1 MMKGD
6 FESMTNRQKW
16 KALSKRLDEIEA
28 YGRCIG
34 KVGFDM
40 ECCAPEEGIE
50 RAGED
55 MALVGKRLY
64 ALSHAKGFEKLIC
77 ALHEDSE
84 GLTPVQ
90 KKAVGHLY
98 DDYARVKNIS
108 AKLDYEMD
116 LASNRAY
123 GAWLKAKKADDF
135 SLFRDSLGELIR
147 YQRLTVELRDEKK
160 ATVYDTCLDDKEKGG
175 SIEQLDAFFAALR
188 TRIVPLLRRVTEE
201 GKPIRED
208 FVSRPVPIPRQEAMS
223 RYLLELEG
231 LRQSALVLMTTEHP
245 FTDNY
250 GRNDVRV
257 TTHYHEECFLSNVFT
272 TLHEGGH
279 ALFMQNEPQEF
290 FDEHCAERMSNA
302 MHETISR
309 FYENLIGRSEAFIS
323 LVAPQIRALSGGVF
337 DDVSDR
343 ELYEAVNVARPS
355 LIRTEADELSYCLH
369 IMVRYELE
377 KAFVNGEI
385 TVDEIP
391 ALWKAKYKEYLGV
404 EVPDDAQGCLQDVHW
419 SSVYFG
425 YFPSYALGNAYGVQ
439 ILRVMEK
446 DFDVFAAVR
455 AGDLVKIRDWLTAR
469 VFSIAS
475 ISTPDEWIRTITGES
490 LNPDYYLDYLEEKFT
505 KLYELR

>member
-1 MMKGD
+1 
-6 FESMTNRQKW
+6 MTNQRKW
-16 KALSKRLDEIEA
+16 KELSRRLDEIEA
-28 YGRCIG
+28 YGRCLG
-34 KVGFDM
+34 KVNFDM

-50 RAGED
+50 KAGED
-55 MALVGKRLY
+55 MAILGKRLY
-64 ALSHAKGFEKLIC
+64 QMTHAKTFEKLVC
-77 ALHEDSE
+77 ELHADGE

-90 KKAVGHLY
+90 KKAVEHLY
-98 DDYARVKNIS
+98 DDYARFKNIS
-108 AKLDYEMD
+108 AALDYEMD
-116 LASNRAY
+116 LANNKAY
-123 GAWLKAKKADDF
+123 GAWLKAKKANDF
-135 SLFRDSLGELIR
+135 SLFRDSFADLIR
-147 YQRLTVELRDEKK
+147 YTRIAVELRDEKK
-160 ATVYDTCLDDKEKGG
+160 ATVYDTCLDDIEKGG
-175 SIEQLDAFFAALR
+175 SIEQLDAFFAALKA
-188 TRIVPLLRRVTEE
+188 RIVPLLRRVVEE

-208 FVSRPVPIPRQEAMS
+208 FMSRPVPIPRQEAMS
-223 RYLLELEG
+223 RWLLELEG
-231 LRQSALVLMTTEHP
+231 LRPGALVLMTTEHP
-245 FTDNY
+245 FTDNF
-250 GRNDVRV
+250 GPHDVRV
-257 TTHYHEECFLSNVFT
+257 TTHYHEESFISNVFT

-279 ALFMQNEPQEF
+279 ALFMQNEPQEIH
-290 FDEHCAERMSNA
+290 DAHCADNMSNA

-309 FYENLIGRSEAFIS
+309 FYENLIGRSEAFIAFA
-323 LVAPQIRALSGGVF
+323 APRIRELSGGIF

-391 ALWKAKYKEYLGV
+391 ALWKAKYREYLGV

-439 ILRVMEK
+439 ILRRMEK

-455 AGDLVKIRDWLTAR
+455 AGELTKLRDWLTEH

-475 ISTPDEWIRTITGES
+475 LTTPDEWIRAITGEG
-490 LNPDYYLDYLEEKFT
+490 LNPDYYLNYLEDKFT
-505 KLYELR
+505 KLYELK

>member
-1 MMKGD
+1 
-6 FESMTNRQKW
+6 MTNQQKW
-16 KALSKRLDEIEA
+16 KELSRRLDEIEA
-28 YGRCIG
+28 YARCVG

-40 ECCAPEEGIE
+40 ECCAPEEGIDQ
-50 RAGED
+50 AGED
-55 MALVGKRLY
+55 MAVIGQRLHKMTHSKTY
-64 ALSHAKGFEKLIC
+64 QKLIC
-77 ALHEDSE
+77 ELHADSE

-90 KKAVGHLY
+90 KKAIEHLY
-98 DDYARVKNIS
+98 DDYAQEKNIS
-108 AKLDYEMD
+108 AKLAYEMD
-116 LASNRAY
+116 LANSKAY
-123 GAWLKAKKADDF
+123 GAWLKAKKANDF
-135 SLFRDSLGELIR
+135 SLFRDSLADLIR
-147 YQRLTVELRDEKK
+147 YTRIAVELRDEKK
-160 ATVYDTCLDDKEKGG
+160 ATVYDTCLDDIEKGG
-175 SIEQLDAFFAALR
+175 SIAQLDAFFAALKA
-188 TRIVPLLRRVTEE
+188 RIVPLLRRVVEE

-208 FVSRPVPIPRQEAMS
+208 FMSRPVPIPAQEAMS

-231 LRQSALVLMTTEHP
+231 LRRSALVLMTTEHP
-245 FTDNY
+245 FTTNF
-250 GRNDVRV
+250 GNRDVRV
-257 TTHYHEECFLSNVFT
+257 TTHYHEDSFISNVFT

-279 ALFMQNEPQEF
+279 ALFMQNEPQEL
-290 FDEHCAERMSNA
+290 FDQHCDNNMSNA

-323 LVAPQIRALSGGVF
+323 LVAPKIRELSGGIF
-337 DDVSDR
+337 DDVSER

-369 IMVRYELE
+369 IMIRYELE

-391 ALWKAKYKEYLGV
+391 ALWNAKYREYLGV

-439 ILRVMEK
+439 ILRRMEK

-455 AGDLVKIRDWLTAR
+455 AGELEKIRDWLSGH

-475 ISTPDEWIRTITGES
+475 LTTPDEWIRAITGEG
-490 LNPDYYLDYLEEKFT
+490 LNVDYYLDYLEEKFT
-505 KLYELR
+505 KLYELK